1 MRVKIVSTGHY
12 LPPRVETAEDLAP
25 RVGRSARWIER
36 RTGVKERRI
45 SDESMDLMGARAAK
59 AALGD
64 GPPPD
69 LVINASLTPIQL
81 IPDSSIF
88 IQKALGLEG
97 VGSFSIH
104 ATCLSFLVALK
115 TASAMIE
122 SGLHRRILIVSAE
135 QGSVCRDFEHPESA
149 VLIGDGAGAAI
160 LEPTPEGEDSEFI
173 QHVFQTYPSGS
184 NLAELRGCGT
194 RAHPNDPNTVT
205 ADNLSE

>member
-1 MRVKIVSTGHY
+1 MNAGEDCQHGSY

-88 IQKALGLEG
+88 IQKRWAWKAW
-97 VGSFSIH
+97 VRFRSMRP
-104 ATCLSFLVALK
+104 A
-115 TASAMIE
+115 
-122 SGLHRRILIVSAE
+122 
-135 QGSVCRDFEHPESA
+135 
-149 VLIGDGAGAAI
+149 
-160 LEPTPEGEDSEFI
+160 
-173 QHVFQTYPSGS
+173 
-184 NLAELRGCGT
+184 
-194 RAHPNDPNTVT
+194 
-205 ADNLSE
+205 